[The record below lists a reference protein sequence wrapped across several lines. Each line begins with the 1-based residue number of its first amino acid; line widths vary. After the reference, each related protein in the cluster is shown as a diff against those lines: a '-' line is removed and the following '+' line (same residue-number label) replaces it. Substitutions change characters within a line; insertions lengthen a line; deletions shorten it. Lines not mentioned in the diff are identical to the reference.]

1 MFLNKLNYALV
12 VMTMV
17 TLCAGIQGKSSSG
30 AFHQATT
37 GQSQSYPASNSH
49 HIHLL
54 LLNGTSGKPV
64 TGVWVLLKGEGQN
77 TKSNWPQSV
86 RSNSEGVAEFS
97 LAAPIPEKVGVSF
110 GINEFSSC
118 SDAQF
123 VTEQILS
130 SGVVAQNICA
140 TGRVYSAHPPVAGQL
155 VVYGRGIT
163 VWQRIGQDIPFLQLF
178 R

>member
-1 MFLNKLNYALV
+1 MFLKKLKYALV
-12 VMTMV
+12 VTAMA
-17 TLCAGIQGKSSSG
+17 TLCAGIQGQSSSS
-30 AFHQATT
+30 AFHQASAD
-37 GQSQSYPASNSH
+37 QSQGHTSDDH
-49 HIHLL
+49 HIRLL

-77 TKSNWPQSV
+77 TKNNWPHSV

-97 LAAPIPEKVGVSF
+97 LADPLPEKVQVSF
-110 GINEFSSC
+110 EINEFSSC

-123 VTEQILS
+123 VTDQVLT
-130 SGVVAQNICA
+130 SGVVARNICA
-140 TGRVYSAHPPVAGQL
+140 TGRVYSSHPPVAGR
-155 VVYGRGIT
+155 VVIYGRGVS

>member
-1 MFLNKLNYALV
+1 MFLKKLQYALAV
-12 VMTMV
+12 TALA
-17 TLCAGIQGKSSSG
+17 TLCAGIQGKSSSS
-30 AFHQATT
+30 ALPQAST
-37 GQSQSYPASNSH
+37 GPSQGPTASNDH
-49 HIHLL
+49 PIHLL

-77 TKSNWPQSV
+77 TKNNWPHSV

-97 LAAPIPEKVGVSF
+97 LADPLPEKVQVSF
-110 GINEFSSC
+110 EINEFSSC

-123 VTEQILS
+123 VTDQVLT
-130 SGVVAQNICA
+130 SGVVARNICA
-140 TGRVYSAHPPVAGQL
+140 TGRVYSSHPPVAGR
-155 VVYGRGIT
+155 VVIYGRGVS